1 MRKAMIILLAVAM
14 LFVVSCS
21 VNVHKVGKGAM
32 GNEEVTARQWYI
44 VAGLAPIN
52 EVDTNAMAGDATD
65 YEITT
70 QQTFIDGVISYFTSG
85 LITCRTV
92 TVKK

>member
-1 MRKAMIILLAVAM
+1 MVILLVVAM

-21 VNVHKVGKGAM
+21 VNVHKVGKGAQ
-32 GNEEVTARQWYI
+32 GSDVISQRQWYL
-44 VAGLAPIN
+44 VYGLAPLN
-52 EVDTNAMAGDATD
+52 EVDTNAMAGETQD

-70 QQTFIDGVISYFTSG
+70 QQNFIDGVISVVTSG
-85 LITCRTV
+85 IVTCRTV